1 MSTGVIVILI
11 VAFALLL
18 LLGLYL
24 SMTAGRLDRLHK
36 RIDAAESALDLHL
49 ARRCAIVIE
58 IVSSGFLDP
67 ATSTILL
74 DAAHA
79 ARDAAGVEGAE
90 HDTDRWLSESC
101 LSQALAEVFEDP
113 MEVEDVR
120 DIPGALE
127 LWESLDGACRRV
139 ELSRRFLNDGVR
151 ACRQVRRQRLVRWF
165 RLAGRTP
172 WPDTVEMDDTPPL
185 GLRVS

>member
-1 MSTGVIVILI
+1 MSTSNVVILI
-11 VAFALLL
+11 VAAGLLL

-36 RIDAAESALDLHL
+36 RIDSAESALDLHL

-79 ARDAAGVEGAE
+79 ARDAAGVEGAQ
-90 HDTDRWLSESC
+90 HDNERWLAESS

-113 MEVEDVR
+113 REIEDVR
-120 DIPGALE
+120 DVPGALE
-127 LWESLDGACRRV
+127 LWDSLDGACRRV

-151 ACRQVRRQRLVRWF
+151 ACRQVRRQSLVRWF

-172 WPDTVEMDDTPPL
+172 WPHTVEMDDTPPL